1 VAGGKHGKNGFG
13 VADEVIPSGSTIS
26 YDFTLT
32 VPDTML
38 SLGIPNAADFG
49 PYGAVKA
56 RYKPADYSVVGFA
69 ADDWSA
75 GISET
80 VNNGN
85 FGSAIISA
93 LEQKV
98 WNVQAST
105 QSVNQ
110 AVPFVLYPNPAAG
123 LVHIQIEA
131 NIYSVTVFDLMGRV
145 VKNNGSESTIDLTG
159 MSAGTYL
166 VRVKT
171 PQGEGVSRL
180 IVQ

>member
-1 VAGGKHGKNGFG
+1 
-13 VADEVIPSGSTIS
+13 
-26 YDFTLT
+26 
-32 VPDTML
+32 
-38 SLGIPNAADFG
+38 LGIPNAADFG

-93 LEQKV
+93 IEQKV
-98 WNVQAST
+98 WNVGAST

-110 AVPFVLYPNPAAG
+110 AVPFVLYPNPASG

-131 NIYSVTVFDLMGRV
+131 NIHSVTVLDLMGRV

-159 MSAGTYL
+159 LSAGTYL
-166 VRVKT
+166 VRIKT